1 MKAKSMRV
9 ARCGDKSLNLEH
21 PQIMGVLNITPD
33 SFSDGGKLFT
43 GTAANL
49 DHVLATARQMLAE
62 GAAVLDVGGESTRPG
77 AEPVSVARE
86 LERVIPVVATL
97 TQLDT
102 IISVD
107 TRHAQVA
114 QAAIEAGAHLI
125 NDVSAGADPQM
136 LDVIAASSV
145 GFALMHMQGTPGNM
159 QKNPSYVDVVAQV
172 HEFLTARVDACMQAG
187 IDAQRL
193 WIDPGFGFGKTQEHN
208 LALLAHLETLRIG
221 QIPILAGLSRKSMLG
236 NITGRAVDQRVH
248 ASVAAALLAVQHG
261 ADMVRVHD
269 VAATQDA
276 LKLFTAVEQAGG

>member
-1 MKAKSMRV
+1 MRV

>member
-1 MKAKSMRV
+1 
-9 ARCGDKSLNLEH
+9 
-21 PQIMGVLNITPD
+21 MGVLNITPD

-145 GFALMHMQGTPGNM
+145 GFALMHMQGNVR
-159 QKNPSYVDVVAQV
+159 KLVDKLL
-172 HEFLTARVDACMQAG
+172 EFLTARVDACMQAG